1 MLRDG
6 QIKTNF
12 YNYRFIRMNLYLSI
26 PMYTA
31 YRQLAKPTGPPV
43 PNIPIYHF
51 FAAGTKKICS
61 CIFFQSAFP
70 GNAFE
75 LTNFK

>member
-43 PNIPIYHF
+43 PNGPIDHF
-51 FAAGTKKICS
+51 LLG
-61 CIFFQSAFP
+61 P
-70 GNAFE
+70 GAIRARKNMFMYFLSISLPRE
-75 LTNFK
+75 FI